1 MHAIKGTLT
10 GLHIPTDFHCMG
22 ISVNVIFVHSYK
34 LKDIMTLLSELT
46 CIECRILSEKK
57 SKLSETDDYQQVG
70 QSQVILT
77 RKELSFEAS
86 LGHGVVWFELNT
98 HTVELG
104 RDRLWFLCATVFPM
118 KLCICGQAAVYLNVI
133 IFTNLQTDGHI
144 ALPLWSKDYLV
155 LVTLLQVTHK
165 SPA

>member
-1 MHAIKGTLT
+1 MQ
-10 GLHIPTDFHCMG
+10 D
-22 ISVNVIFVHSYK
+22 SV
-34 LKDIMTLLSELT
+34 
-46 CIECRILSEKK
+46 RKK
-57 SKLSETDDYQQVG
+57 SRLSETDDYQQVG

-86 LGHGVVWFELNT
+86 LGHGVIWFELNT

-104 RDRLWFLCATVFPM
+104 CDRLWFLCATVFPM
-118 KLCICGQAAVYLNVI
+118 KLCICGQAAVNLNVI

-165 SPA
+165 VSSIVNLHHSLQFQKDQKAEWCGTAPGQ